1 MDQPIIKDQHPDD
14 DDAVSLTDVSTVLN
28 GNIFEL
34 YWFFI
39 VSCLNAAFF
48 WLQSELNEKLRQC
61 LEDKAELDDFHA
73 LDSEEEADRTT
84 LEDFIRDIK
93 EHIQDRKLAKLIASE
108 EQDPFEDSDQHPEDD
123 EISLTDV
130 RTDIYGNIY
139 KK

>member
-1 MDQPIIKDQHPDD
+1 M
-14 DDAVSLTDVSTVLN
+14 
-28 GNIFEL
+28 
-34 YWFFI
+34 
-39 VSCLNAAFF
+39 
-48 WLQSELNEKLRQC
+48 QSELNEKLRQC